1 LISHRLLMPK
11 LLSAENQEGWQNFYQ
26 VLLALLQ
33 FLAPF
38 LRDGELPHPI
48 RDMYHGT
55 LRIFIVLL
63 HDFPDFLSEYY
74 FSLGDAIPTRCIQL
88 RNFIISAFPT
98 SLTLPDPYLRN
109 TRLDNMPEMGPIPT
123 TRTDIT
129 IGLKGNDLGGILEA
143 LILKRGTPAFLLSL
157 KEKLLLHDPKDP
169 NSIYYNPSAINAV
182 VFYIGISSVAQAKAK
197 SGSPAFSVSDPGVG
211 ILTYL
216 ATNLDSEGQY
226 HLLRAMTLHLR
237 YPNAHTHWFISLM
250 LHLFTEIQDD
260 RFKGILTRV
269 LLEHLMVH
277 RPHPWGVIVTFVEL
291 LRNPKYEFWSHG
303 FIRVAPEITLIM
315 ESVAKNIQL

>member
-1 LISHRLLMPK
+1 
-11 LLSAENQEGWQNFYQ
+11 
-26 VLLALLQ
+26 
-33 FLAPF
+33 
-38 LRDGELPHPI
+38 
-48 RDMYHGT
+48 MYHGT

-157 KEKLLLHDPKDP
+157 KEKLHLHDPKDP

-197 SGSPAFSVSDPGVG
+197 SGSPAFSVSDAGVG

-216 ATNLDSEGQY
+216 ATNLDSEG
-226 HLLRAMTLHLR
+226 
-237 YPNAHTHWFISLM
+237 
-250 LHLFTEIQDD
+250 E
-260 RFKGILTRV
+260 
-269 LLEHLMVH
+269 
-277 RPHPWGVIVTFVEL
+277 
-291 LRNPKYEFWSHG
+291 
-303 FIRVAPEITLIM
+303 
-315 ESVAKNIQL
+315 